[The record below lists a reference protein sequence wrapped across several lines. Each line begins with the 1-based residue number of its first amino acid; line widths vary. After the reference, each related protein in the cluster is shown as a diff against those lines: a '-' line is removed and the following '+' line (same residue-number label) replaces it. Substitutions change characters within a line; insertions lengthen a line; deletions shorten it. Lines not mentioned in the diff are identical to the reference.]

1 MDKALRCTLKSL
13 KGVAGSNPVSG
24 TSHRKVSIRAHRALN
39 GSGMGTV
46 KPYAT
51 EGDYMLNLDFSNVPS
66 REPLE
71 EGVYSLRIAKAE
83 ETESSTGNPM
93 LKVEFDVM
101 GVEGNRKLW
110 DNFVLIDKCLWK
122 VQELFKALGID
133 TEQVVTMDPQE
144 LIGQEVQAKVIQ
156 EDYNGDTVNRI
167 KKILPAA

>member
-1 MDKALRCTLKSL
+1 
-13 KGVAGSNPVSG
+13 
-24 TSHRKVSIRAHRALN
+24 
-39 GSGMGTV
+39 MGTV

-156 EDYNGDTVNRI
+156 EDFNGDTVNRI